1 MMTGV
6 QPNIEGLVRD
16 AWPNAI
22 SHWSSFLILN
32 PPDLRPAQESIAQIN
47 LHTRAISLNETLI
60 RDWELYD
67 SIPAMLAHEIGHH
80 VSYPGTL
87 QVQARL
93 RLLERTIVPF
103 PEYSL
108 INHFTDLMINE
119 RLGRGE
125 LRDQMIRIYQASI
138 TRLASVQGD
147 GWKRDP
153 LFLFYLA
160 LYEALWDLEPGEI
173 LGPYGTAFAHE
184 FPQYRSDAALLVQ
197 DIFVLGPNIYT
208 QFLYFLSLSVR
219 YLLPLISEQEKGQED
234 PDDGRIGVPILA
246 NGKGCDCGEPSA
258 TDWGQAMTPTFAEKE
273 AIRRAIEEGWFDVKQ
288 LDRLSRAVD
297 IDQRIAGLPGMG
309 SKDAQ
314 QVPEIMAA
322 YYRQQAEKLL
332 FRPPAQPRIGE
343 ATVPSIL
350 EDWIPGDAVRDID
363 WLATLL
369 LRGDKLGAGLPLKR
383 IYEAEIEGEDVRFHQ
398 SRMEIY
404 LDVSGSMPNPCTT
417 LNPMTLAAQ
426 ILTSATIRAG
436 GQVRIALYS
445 GTSIEFWE
453 WSRSERDLSGFLM
466 HYIGGGTVFP
476 FELLE
481 ESLRDCGREQPI
493 RVVITD
499 DDFDANVT
507 STARASSILGDVASH
522 SPGFILLRLGSE
534 LMENP
539 ANGSSSM
546 TSLYRSLGMTVV
558 SVTEFDNYP
567 KVARDLAWALF
578 PESEHAPN

>member
-6 QPNIEGLVRD
+6 LPNIEVLIRD
-16 AWPNAI
+16 AWPKAMLQ
-22 SHWSSFLILN
+22 WSSFLILN
-32 PPDLRPAQESIAQIN
+32 PPDLNSSQESIAQIN
-47 LHTRAISLNETLI
+47 LHTRAISLNEALI

-80 VSYPGTL
+80 VSYPGSL
-87 QVQARL
+87 QVQARM

-119 RLGRGE
+119 RLGRGN
-125 LRDQMIRIYQASI
+125 LRDQMVRIYQASI
-138 TRLASVQGD
+138 TRLATVQGN

-160 LYEALWDLEPGEI
+160 LYETLWDLEAGEI
-173 LGPYGTAFAHE
+173 LGPFETKFSQE

-197 DIFVLGPNIYT
+197 DVFILGPNIYT

-219 YLLPLISEQEKGQED
+219 YLLPLISEQEKGQKES
-234 PDDGRIGVPILA
+234 GEENCGVPILS

-273 AIRRAIEEGWFDVKQ
+273 AIRRAIEEGWFDIKQ
-288 LDRLSRAVD
+288 VDRLSRALD
-297 IDQRIAGLPGMG
+297 IDHRISGLPGMG
-309 SKDAQ
+309 SEDAQ

-332 FRPPAQPRIGE
+332 FRPPALPRIGE

-350 EDWIPGDAVRDID
+350 EDWIPGDSVRDID
-363 WLATLL
+363 WLGTLL

-383 IYEAEIEGEDVRFHQ
+383 IYEAEMEGEDVRFHQ

-445 GTSIEFWE
+445 HTSIKFWE

-481 ESLRDCGREQPI
+481 ESHRDCGREQPI
-493 RVVITD
+493 RIVITD
-499 DDFDANVT
+499 DDFNANVA
-507 STARASSILGDVASH
+507 STACARSILSDVAGQ
-522 SPGFILLRLGSE
+522 SPGFILLQLGSE
-534 LMENP
+534 LVENLNKAAVP
-539 ANGSSSM
+539 IASM
-546 TSLYRSLGMTVV
+546 YRSLGMTVV
-558 SVTEFDNYP
+558 PVTEFDNYP
-567 KVARDLAWALF
+567 KIARDLAWALF
-578 PESEHAPN
+578 PETKHGPN